1 MYRVNSIFVGNLPFN
16 VREEDLRQ
24 AFERFGRVASVRI
37 MTDPS
42 TSQCRGFAF
51 VSMPSLDDADEAIK
65 HMSGAS
71 LGGRRLTV
79 NESQNDR
86 RGPHTGSRA
95 GGSSADRAKAFDLF
109 DRIRGDLD

>member
-51 VSMPSLDDADEAIK
+51 VSMPSLDDADEARDEHDPK
-65 HMSGAS
+65 PEDGHAEAGDAQVVHRGFS
-71 LGGRRLTV
+71 LEV
-79 NESQNDR
+79 
-86 RGPHTGSRA
+86 
-95 GGSSADRAKAFDLF
+95 
-109 DRIRGDLD
+109 

>member
-1 MYRVNSIFVGNLPFN
+1 VNSIFVGNLSFS
-16 VREEDLRQ
+16 VREQDLRQ

-51 VSMPSLDDADEAIK
+51 VSMPSLDDADEAIR

-71 LGGRRLTV
+71 LGGRQLTV
-79 NESQNDR
+79 NASQNDN
-86 RGPHTGSRA
+86 RGPRQGGAA
-95 GGSSADRAKAFDLF
+95 GGSSKERAKALDLF
-109 DRIRGDLD
+109 ERIRGE

>member
-1 MYRVNSIFVGNLPFN
+1 MNSIFVGNLPFN
-16 VREEDLRQ
+16 VREQDLRQ
-24 AFERFGRVASVRI
+24 AFERFGRVGSVRI

-42 TSQCRGFAF
+42 TSQSRGFAF

-71 LGGRRLTV
+71 MGGRQLTV

-86 RGPHTGSRA
+86 RGSHQGGNAA
-95 GGSSADRAKAFDLF
+95 GGTSSDRSKAIELF
-109 DRIRGDLD
+109 SRIRGE